1 MSWTVGGDNHV
12 VFAAQPKFPG
22 DVDAGLV
29 GKRHAGFEHG
39 FAAAHEVRM
48 LVAVEADAVAEPM
61 REEFVIGAIAGAGDD
76 RTRETGTK
84 KRKRF
89 GAERR
94 GSEK

>member
-12 VFAAQPKFPG
+12 VFAAQPKFAG

-29 GKRHAGFEHG
+29 GKRHAGFENG
-39 FAAAHEVRM
+39 FAAAHEVGM

-76 RTRETGTK
+76 RTTETGTK

-89 GAERR
+89 GREPS

>member
-1 MSWTVGGDNHV
+1 
-12 VFAAQPKFPG
+12 
-22 DVDAGLV
+22 
-29 GKRHAGFEHG
+29 
-39 FAAAHEVRM
+39 M

-76 RTRETGTK
+76 RTRETVTK

-89 GAERR
+89 GAEPR